1 MSTWVQ
7 TLSLRR
13 DKTYNNILQAHIQE
27 VYTILHVSTS
37 LVHINIISFYS
48 PFSFKCTR
56 AVKLVILTHL
66 SSFISSRA
74 VSVQCAALLTTLRA
88 TNFLSLKKKREKD
101 IFSMSLKKKRK
112 KDTIF
117 LVSNTAGQQ
126 RKGLATIFS
135 MTKNCLI
142 FRLDLLT
149 KSDISIY
156 RNSAI
161 NSRG

>member
-7 TLSLRR
+7 TLSSRR

-88 TNFLSLKKKREKD
+88 TNFLSLKKKEKD

-112 KDTIF
+112 KRH
-117 LVSNTAGQQ
+117 N
-126 RKGLATIFS
+126 IFS
-135 MTKNCLI
+135 IKHSWTAKKGTSHNIQYDKKLPY
-142 FRLDLLT
+142 FQT
-149 KSDISIY
+149 
-156 RNSAI
+156 
-161 NSRG
+161 